1 MFCPNCG
8 IEIKNPE
15 AFCPNCGTPLGKV
28 KTAMVEENTKTKQLA
43 GNANDTEA
51 GHEKISGVEHK
62 APKRKKSEFPK
73 IILLIP
79 VVIIAVVLIYT
90 KFFGKTVID
99 LNKFYI

>member
-62 APKRKKSEFPK
+62 APKRKKSEFPNYTADSGCDHCSCINLYK
-73 IILLIP
+73 
-79 VVIIAVVLIYT
+79 VLW
-90 KFFGKTVID
+90 KNSD
-99 LNKFYI
+99 